1 MNLKEGFCIFIDT
14 VHYSV
19 FCLHPSK
26 PFGRMVAPSLQL
38 NSSQQQNM

>member
-1 MNLKEGFCIFIDT
+1 MNLKEGFYIFI
-14 VHYSV
+14 V